1 MPVPETTVT
10 FFFSDIEGS
19 TRLLDHL
26 GVRYAEVLREHRELV
41 RAAIVS
47 HAGRELGTAGDGFFV
62 ASPTA
67 SGAILAAAEIQRT
80 HIEHAWADRA
90 LVRVRIGLHTGAAA
104 LIDGGY
110 VGMDVHRAARL
121 VTRRSLARAHL

>member
-47 HAGRELGTAGDGFFV
+47 HAGRELGTAGDGFSSPLPRRAV
-62 ASPTA
+62 PSSPPPRSSGRTSSMHGPTA
-67 SGAILAAAEIQRT
+67 PWSA
-80 HIEHAWADRA
+80 
-90 LVRVRIGLHTGAAA
+90 
-104 LIDGGY
+104 
-110 VGMDVHRAARL
+110 
-121 VTRRSLARAHL
+121 